1 MILAKARALYN
12 WRIARAL
19 ATRDR
24 KQAATRFAA
33 ASHFDPGNERYA
45 TYAADALVGLESYDA
60 ARRLCDSQLKRGD
73 ALGYWR
79 HFASFVDELAAP
91 VSEPAGG
98 KRIALFNDTD
108 RRPNIGCRLTS
119 QSFKATI
126 REAFPGCSITSSGF
140 RFSAFAATPPADTD
154 PVSRLETLV
163 ATGYG
168 DHAVESIRAADL
180 VLLQPEG
187 SLDAD
192 VPLRGLLTF
201 FSPIL
206 LASLLGKPTSV
217 LNGTIPAYDE
227 PAQTLLGQILGV
239 ADVVAARD
247 RLSADAHAIPF
258 LPDAGLLH
266 EPEPSTAKRDGCLI
280 TTGARNSDEQDE
292 FIGERALE
300 ICREFNLRPIVLS
313 RSSRRFARFKPEIA
327 RLGGIF
333 AETASLD
340 LAAETVSTCRLHV
353 GGRYHM
359 AILALLCGVPALL
372 YDVKTGKN
380 KWLAQYSPLIHLV
393 MPGDALSESARTMI
407 GRAGEMPDG
416 KAALRAD
423 YLNALKKA
431 AATPPADRRD
441 AIRAILSSVTA

>member
-12 WRIARAL
+12 WRMARAL
-19 ATRDR
+19 AKRDR

-33 ASHFDPGNERYA
+33 ASTFDPSNERYA
-45 TYAADALVGLESYDA
+45 TYAADALVGLESYEA
-60 ARRLCDSQLKRGD
+60 AGRLCDSQMKRGD
-73 ALGYWR
+73 VLGYWR
-79 HFASFVDELAAP
+79 HFASFVGELAAP
-91 VSEPAGG
+91 VPEPDGG

-126 REAFPGCSITSSGF
+126 REAFPGSSVTSSGF
-140 RFSAFAATPPADTD
+140 RFSAFAAAPPADSD
-154 PVSRLETLV
+154 PVSRLEALV
-163 ATGYG
+163 AIGYG
-168 DHAVESIRAADL
+168 DRAVESIRVADL
-180 VLLQPEG
+180 VILQPEG

-206 LASLLGKPTSV
+206 LASLHGKPTSV

-227 PAQTLLGQILGV
+227 PAQTLLGQILET

-247 RLSADAHAIPF
+247 RLSADAHAIRF

-266 EPEPSTAKRDGCLI
+266 EPRPSTAKRDGCLI
-280 TTGARNSDEQDE
+280 TTGARNSDEQDV

-300 ICREFNLRPIVLS
+300 ICREFKLRPVVLS
-313 RSSRRFARFKPEIA
+313 RSSRHFTKFKPEIK
-327 RLGGIF
+327 RLGGTF

-340 LAAETVSTCRLHV
+340 VAAETVSACRLHV

-359 AILALLCGVPALL
+359 AILALLCGVPSLL
-372 YDVKTGKN
+372 FDVKTGKN

-393 MPGDALSESARTMI
+393 TPGDALSEPARTMI
-407 GRAGEMPDG
+407 ERAGEMPG
-416 KAALRAD
+416 AKAALRAE
-423 YLNALKKA
+423 YVSVLQKA
-431 AATPPADRRD
+431 AATPPLDRRA
-441 AIRAILSSVTA
+441 AIEAILQSVTS